1 MNDRE
6 IEKKPNKE
14 TLEAFKELDNGGGTH
29 FEGKTTELLAD
40 FLGQR
45 NKKHVCSAE
54 RTCFFNKA
62 FPEGEGGRE
71 ADG

>member
-14 TLEAFKELDNGGGTH
+14 TLEAFKELDNGGGTR
-29 FEGKTTELLAD
+29 FEGKTTEYWLTY
-40 FLGQR
+40 FGQR
-45 NKKHVCSAE
+45 NKKHVCSTE

-62 FPEGEGGRE
+62 FPEGQTVRGTV
-71 ADG
+71 